1 MDISEEYAKKELL
14 RVGQKVKKP
23 RNLARGT
30 KPEIGKYP
38 LKQALDHA
46 CAGKNL
52 QKLTI
57 KKSDYVELVR
67 LLIQYKADMPG
78 ASKALEDRFFP
89 TRFELREFTDRLAE
103 YGHFYM
109 STERLLGH
117 FGLKI
122 EEEE

>member
-1 MDISEEYAKKELL
+1 MDISEEYAKKELA

-23 RNLARGT
+23 GNLARGT
-30 KPEIGKYP
+30 KSEIGKYT
-38 LKQALDHA
+38 LQEALNHA
-46 CAGKNL
+46 CAGKKLHKLNL
-52 QKLTI
+52 
-57 KKSDYVELVR
+57 KKSDYIELVK

-109 STERLLGH
+109 STERLLGY

-122 EEEE
+122 EEGE